1 MGDKFKSM
9 RKLLL
14 LILLFITVISVNLTK
29 AQNQTSYE
37 TVFLETWQ
45 KISDVFY
52 DPTFSGRDW
61 KAIRERYRPEVLKAT
76 NDSDFQKVV
85 SKMLKELP
93 VSHLWFNFPLRESV
107 AGIGARTR
115 TIEGKEIVTAVGYAS
130 DAQRQ
135 GLRIGDIILSTKDLY
150 GALGSFAT
158 VQAEDCSGRVRTVK
172 VRRETIGRNEKP
184 SIHWGRVNSGNGTSI
199 GYIRALRFDD
209 DAAPEIDQAMD
220 DLADTKSLIIDVREN
235 SGGNASFI
243 RLSSYFTG
251 GEHLIAALV
260 MRSYMEKLGHFPN
273 QSDIASLNKSVGA
286 YTDEKIFG
294 AMRSN
299 GGAFALYSEDLG
311 KRRYNGKVVVL
322 IGEDT
327 GSAAEGFAWHMKTSS
342 EAKFIGTTT
351 AGELLG
357 AEYFTLSGGWRLS
370 VPTHSAWGAD
380 GKPVI
385 DKAISPHITTK
396 WTVKDVCEGRDPD
409 IAEALDFLSK

>member
-1 MGDKFKSM
+1 MW
-9 RKLLL
+9 KLLS
-14 LILLFITVISVNLTK
+14 ILLFITVVGVSLAK
-29 AQNQTSYE
+29 AQNQASHE

-45 KISDVFY
+45 KINDTFY

-61 KAIRERYRPEVLKAT
+61 NAIRERYRPQVLKAA
-76 NDSDFQKVV
+76 NDKDFQKVM
-85 SKMLKELP
+85 SKMLSELP
-93 VSHLWFNFPLRESV
+93 VSHLWFNFPVRESV
-107 AGIGARTR
+107 AGVGARTR
-115 TIEGKEIVTAVGYAS
+115 TIEGKEVVTTVGYAS

-135 GLRIGDIILSTKDLY
+135 GLRIGDIILSTKDMY

-158 VQAEDCSGRVRTVK
+158 IQVQDCSGHVRSVRI
-172 VRRETIGRNEKP
+172 RREKIGQNEKP
-184 SIHWGRVNSGNGTSI
+184 SIHWGRVVTGDGTSI

-209 DAAPEIDQAMD
+209 DAAPEIDEAMA

-235 SGGNASFI
+235 GGGNASFI

-251 GEHLIAALV
+251 GEHLVAALI
-260 MRSYMEKLGHFPN
+260 MRSYMEKLKRLPN
-273 QSDIASLNKSVGA
+273 QTDITSLNKSVGA
-286 YTDEKIFG
+286 YTDEKIFD

-299 GGAFALYSEDLG
+299 GGAVALYSEDLG

-327 GSAAEGFAWHMKTSS
+327 GSAAEGFAWHMKTKS

-351 AGELLG
+351 AGALLG

-370 VPTHSAWGAD
+370 VPTHAAWGSD

-409 IAEALDFLSK
+409 IAEALDFFSK

>member
-1 MGDKFKSM
+1 MS
-9 RKLLL
+9 KLLAS
-14 LILLFITVISVNLTK
+14 ILFITIICVPLTS

-45 KISDVFY
+45 KINEVFY
-52 DPTFSGRDW
+52 DPTFSGKDW
-61 KAIRERYRPEVLKAT
+61 KAVRERYRPQILKAAS
-76 NDSDFQKVV
+76 DSDFQKVM
-85 SKMLKELP
+85 SKMLGELP
-93 VSHLWFNFPLRESV
+93 VSHLWFNFPVRESM
-107 AGIGARTR
+107 AGIGSRTR
-115 TIEGKEIVTAVGYAS
+115 TIEGKEVVTVIGYAS

-135 GLRIGDIILSTKDLY
+135 GLRIGDVILSTKDIY

-158 VQAEDCSGRVRTVK
+158 LQVQDCSGRVRTVS
-172 VRRETIGRNEKP
+172 VRREKIGQNEKP
-184 SIHWGRVNSGNGTSI
+184 SIHWGRVNTGNGTSI

-209 DAAPEIDQAMD
+209 DAAPEIDEAMA
-220 DLADTKSLIIDVREN
+220 DLADTTSLIIDVREN
-235 SGGNASFI
+235 NGGNASFI

-251 GEHLIAALV
+251 GEHLVAALI
-260 MRSYMEKLGHFPN
+260 MRSYMEKLGRLPN
-273 QSDIASLNKSVGA
+273 QSDISSLNKAVGA
-286 YTDEKIFG
+286 YTDDKIFD

-299 GGAFALYSEDLG
+299 GGAVALYSEDLG

-327 GSAAEGFAWHMKTSS
+327 ASAAEGFAWHMKTRSD
-342 EAKFIGTTT
+342 AKFIGTATD
-351 AGELLG
+351 GELLG

-380 GKPVI
+380 GQPVI
-385 DKAISPHITTK
+385 DKAISPHIAIK